1 MEVHFFPYKELY
13 LNDKL
18 NLTNVFDEVLSR
30 GAFILQ
36 KDCDEFEENSKKF
49 LNCSDFITVA
59 NGTDAL
65 ILLLRAA
72 GIGNGDEVIIPSHT
86 YIATAAAVH
95 YVGAKIVLADI
106 GIDKLINPKVLEDLI
121 TEKTKCIMPVHVN
134 GRICDMDEI
143 LKIGEKYNLSIIE
156 DAAQAFGAKYK
167 GKSAGTFGLGGGI
180 SFYPAK
186 VLGCFGDGGGIV
198 TNDKTISKKIRLL
211 RDHGRD
217 ENGEVKSWGL
227 NSRLDNLQAAIL
239 NHKLKNFPK
248 EISRRRQIA
257 EIYYEGLKNCKGIT
271 YMPFFED
278 DKQNFDIFQN
288 FEICCK
294 DRDQLKDFLFQN
306 NIKTIIQWAG
316 MPVHQSNLPGI
327 NSQSMLPKTDKF
339 FNDCIMLPIHPL
351 LLDKEINFVIE
362 KIIEYY
368 AK

>member
-1 MEVHFFPYKELY
+1 MEVNFFPYKDFY
-13 LNDKL
+13 LRDRL
-18 NLTNVFDEVLSR
+18 NLTNVIDEVLSR
-30 GAFILQ
+30 GSFILQ
-36 KDCDEFEENSKKF
+36 KDCDEFEQNSIKF
-49 LNCSDFITVA
+49 LNCTDFITVA

-72 GIGNGDEVIIPSHT
+72 GIGNNDEVIIPSHT

-106 GIDKLINPKVLEDLI
+106 GYDKLINPESLEDLI

-134 GRICDMDEI
+134 GRICDMDAI

-167 GKSAGTFGLGGGI
+167 GKTAGTFGLGGGI

-186 VLGCFGDGGGIV
+186 VLGCFGDGGGVV
-198 TNDKTISKKIRLL
+198 TNDLEISKKIRLL

-217 ENGEVKSWGL
+217 DNGDVISWGL

-257 EIYYEGLKNCKGIT
+257 ELYYKGLKNCEGVT
-271 YMPFFED
+271 YMPFFEE

-294 DRDQLKDFLFQN
+294 RRDLLKDFLFQN

-316 MPVHQSNLPGI
+316 MPVHKSNLHGI
-327 NSQSMLPKTDKF
+327 NPHSNLHETDIF
-339 FNDCIMLPIHPL
+339 FKDCIMLPMHPL
-351 LLDKEINFVIE
+351 LSDQEVNFVIK
-362 KIIEYY
+362 KILEFY
-368 AK
+368 A

>member
-1 MEVHFFPYKELY
+1 MEVNFFPYRELY

-18 NLTNVFDEVLSR
+18 NLTNVIDEVLSR

-36 KDCDEFEENSKKF
+36 KDCDEFEENSKNF

-86 YIATAAAVH
+86 YIATAAAIH

-106 GIDKLINPKVLEDLI
+106 GIDKLINPNVIEDLI
-121 TEKTKCIMPVHVN
+121 TDKTKCIMPVHVN
-134 GRICDMDEI
+134 GRICNMDEI

-167 GKSAGTFGLGGGI
+167 GKSAGTFGIGGGI

-198 TNDKTISKKIRLL
+198 TNDTTISKQIRLL

-217 ENGEVKSWGL
+217 EKGEVKSWGL

-239 NHKLKNFPK
+239 NHKLKNFPQ
-248 EISRRRQIA
+248 EILRRRRIA
-257 EIYYEGLKNCKGIT
+257 EIYYEGLKDCEGVI
-271 YMPFFED
+271 YMPFFKDNE
-278 DKQNFDIFQN
+278 QNFDIFQN

-294 DRDQLKDFLFQN
+294 KRDVLKDFLHQN

-316 MPVHQSNLPGI
+316 MPVHESNLDGI
-327 NSQSMLPKTDKF
+327 DSQSILPETDIF
-339 FNDCIMLPIHPL
+339 FKECLMLPIHPL
-351 LLDKEINFVIE
+351 LSDQEVHFVIK
-362 KIIEYY
+362 KILEFY
-368 AK
+368 A